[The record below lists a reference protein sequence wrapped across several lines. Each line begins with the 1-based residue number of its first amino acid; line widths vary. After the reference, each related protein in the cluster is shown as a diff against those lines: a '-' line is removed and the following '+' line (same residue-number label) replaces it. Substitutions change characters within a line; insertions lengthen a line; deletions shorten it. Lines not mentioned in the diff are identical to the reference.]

1 VPSEPPPTA
10 TNANTSSE
18 PSAAD
23 RTLARQLAQEG
34 YNALKAKDYT
44 SAADRFTRALE
55 LVNAPTLRRDLARAQ
70 VGLGKLVDAH
80 ENYSRI
86 IREGVAAGS
95 PQPWVKAL
103 ADAKA
108 EIANV
113 QSRLPHLEITVQ
125 GPSTPRVT
133 IDGKPIAAASLG
145 LKRPVDP
152 GRHEIRALG
161 NGYYTAKK
169 TVTLKEG
176 ESISIAFELEEAPP
190 DASPTVL
197 EEERSGKVVV
207 TFAEPAWRKPAMI
220 SAYAVG
226 GAGLALGAVTGILAL
241 RQHGKLSTDCPR
253 DTCGKPQKD
262 ALDRYHTYGQLS
274 TIGFVV
280 AGVGAAGGTVLLFM
294 RPQPVEEDTGAPPAK
309 AGLSWS
315 PFVGLGSAGVG
326 GTF

>member
-1 VPSEPPPTA
+1 M
-10 TNANTSSE
+10 
-18 PSAAD
+18 
-23 RTLARQLAQEG
+23 ARQLAQEG

-80 ENYSRI
+80 ENYGRI
-86 IREGVAAGS
+86 IREGVAAGA

-103 ADAKA
+103 ADANA
-108 EIANV
+108 EIASV
-113 QSRLPHLEITVQ
+113 ASRLPHLEITVQ

-133 IDGKPIAAASLG
+133 IDGRPIAAASLG
-145 LKRPVDP
+145 LKRPIDP
-152 GRHEIRALG
+152 GQHELRALG
-161 NGYYTAKK
+161 NGYYAARKI
-169 TVTLKEG
+169 VTLKEG
-176 ESISIAFELEEAPP
+176 ESISIAFELEQAPP
-190 DASPTVL
+190 NASPTVL
-197 EEERSGKVVV
+197 EEEERSEKVIV

-226 GAGLALGAVTGILAL
+226 GAGLVLGAVTGILAL
-241 RQHGKLSTDCPR
+241 RQHGKLTTDCPR
-253 DTCGKPQKD
+253 DTCGKPQRQD
-262 ALDRYHTYGQLS
+262 LDRYYTYGQLS

-294 RPQPVEEDTGAPPAK
+294 RPQPVEQDAAPVSTARRPGAARS
-309 AGLSWS
+309 AQTRVQWS